1 MTTIKIT
8 EVRASSFYKS
18 EAFGPANLID
28 GDKEFGGWITDVNA
42 WQNAWIEF
50 RFAAPASLSEV
61 EICNGFIEEE
71 IAKTRDDYF
80 FHKRA
85 KDIVIGFGEADPN
98 GVQITLKDSKEPQI
112 IPLNLST
119 PADRA
124 RITFMSV
131 YDASPGDSITPYDV
145 MGLRHIAWR

>member
-50 RFAAPASLSEV
+50 RFAAPASIRS
-61 EICNGFIEEE
+61 G
-71 IAKTRDDYF
+71 
-80 FHKRA
+80 
-85 KDIVIGFGEADPN
+85 
-98 GVQITLKDSKEPQI
+98 
-112 IPLNLST
+112 NL
-119 PADRA
+119 
-124 RITFMSV
+124 
-131 YDASPGDSITPYDV
+131 
-145 MGLRHIAWR
+145 